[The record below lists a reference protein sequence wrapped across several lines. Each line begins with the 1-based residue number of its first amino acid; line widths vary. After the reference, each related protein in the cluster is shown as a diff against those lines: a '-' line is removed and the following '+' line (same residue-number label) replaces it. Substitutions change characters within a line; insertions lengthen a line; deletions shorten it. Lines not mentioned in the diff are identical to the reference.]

1 MKNKYDTPLFCGL
14 THLGQ
19 VFSIGWNL
27 KFGSSSVFDFNKKNF
42 QNFKNNN
49 LTQEEPELK
58 KNFRLNKKNFFFI
71 NINEIKKY
79 KNVFF
84 TEDTPIEKKKI
95 DFVFI
100 KNKIKKLKNYLGRN
114 ANLIICSQVHVGF
127 CDDIKKEIFFDR
139 QDINII
145 YFAETL
151 IMGEAIKRFLYPERI
166 ILGVDKESDFI
177 NIFNKF
183 KCPVL
188 VYNYKQAEMVKMAVN
203 LYLATNVTF
212 ANTID
217 EYCRQYGFK
226 FSSINLALKYD
237 NRIGLKSYLN
247 PSLGLS
253 GGHLERDLKTII
265 SNSKSKNTLSF
276 FKKIFFYQK
285 IRKKLLPEYVENLF
299 KIKKVKR
306 IVWLGISYKQNSLS
320 LYNSPFL
327 NCVNHSVKKKIN
339 FYWYDSYFTLKKS
352 NINKFL
358 KNLKYIKKNNSN
370 NLYIFNYLSKKDYKS
385 LERILKSEKNYIL
398 NLNKDNNFIKSS
410 NVENLF

>member
-19 VFSIGWNL
+19 TFSIGWTH
-27 KFGSSSVFDFNKKNF
+27 KFGNSSVFDFDDENYK
-42 QNFKNNN
+42 NFKNSN

-58 KNFRLNKKNFFFI
+58 KIFLRNKKNFFFI

-79 KNVFF
+79 NNIFF
-84 TEDTPIEKKKI
+84 TEDTPVDKEKIDFIFIKKKI
-95 DFVFI
+95 RR
-100 KNKIKKLKNYLGRN
+100 LKSYLAIN
-114 ANLIICSQVHVGF
+114 ANLIICSQVYVGF

-139 QDINII
+139 KDINII

-151 IMGEAIKRFLYPERI
+151 IMGEAVKRFLHPERI

-217 EYCRQYGFK
+217 EYCRQYEFK

-285 IRKKLLPEYVENLF
+285 TRKKLLPKYVENLF
-299 KIKKVKR
+299 KIKKIKR

-327 NCVNHSVKKKIN
+327 NCLNHSVKKNIT

-410 NVENLF
+410 NVKNLF